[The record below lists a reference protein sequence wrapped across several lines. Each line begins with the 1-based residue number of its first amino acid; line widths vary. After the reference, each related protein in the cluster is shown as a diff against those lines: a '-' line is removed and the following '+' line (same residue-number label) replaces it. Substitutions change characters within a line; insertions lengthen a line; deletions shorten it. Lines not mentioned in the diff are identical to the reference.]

1 MGHGPAR
8 STNLIPL
15 VFDTV
20 TSARA
25 LIGMS
30 LGFHICFATIGV
42 GIPLL
47 LLIAEGMFLRT
58 GDETYRQMAKRWGR
72 VAVLLFA
79 IGAVSGTI
87 VAFELGLLW
96 PTWMDFSGGIIGL
109 PFLIDGFAF
118 FIEAIFLGLY
128 IYGWDRLSPVA
139 HWLCA
144 FPILVSSAVSA
155 FVIITVNSWMNQPD
169 GFDVINGVVTNID
182 PIDAMFNAAVPYEV
196 SHGALASYAATGFA
210 VAGVFAIA
218 MLRGDRSEYVKKA
231 LLLGLVVAAVFAP
244 LQVVTGHLSTRF
256 VAHNEPEKFAA
267 MEGQFETEEGAPL
280 RIGGFP
286 DRGDKTTRFAI
297 EIPNLGSFLAF
308 EDFDAEIRGLN
319 SFPQDEIPDVRLV
332 HYSFQVMI
340 AIGFFML
347 FVVAW
352 FFGLAWWR
360 KRIDPGRLQ
369 LLAIAATLPLGFVAV
384 NVGWFVTE
392 FGRQPWIIYQVMR
405 TSEGATMR
413 EGIGFVLLAFI
424 LVYIA
429 LTAALALLL
438 LRERRRPLELAPPTE
453 APDAA

>member
-1 MGHGPAR
+1 M
-8 STNLIPL
+8 
-15 VFDTV
+15 FDTV

-25 LIGMS
+25 LIGVS

-47 LLIAEGMFLRT
+47 LLIAEGIALRT

-87 VAFELGLLW
+87 LAFELGLLW

-109 PFLIDGFAF
+109 PFVIDGFAF

-139 HWLCA
+139 HWLCVI
-144 FPILVSSAVSA
+144 PILVGSAVSA
-155 FVIITVNSWMNQPD
+155 FVIISVNSWMNEPA
-169 GFDVINGVVTNID
+169 GFDVVNGEVINID
-182 PIDAMFNAAVPYEV
+182 PIAAMFNAATPYEV

-210 VAGVFAIA
+210 VAGVYAIA

-231 LLLGLVVAAVFAP
+231 LVLGLAVAAVFAP
-244 LQVVTGHLSTRF
+244 LQVISGDLSARF
-256 VAHNEPEKFAA
+256 LAHNEPEKFAA
-267 MEGQFETEEGAPL
+267 MEAQFETEEGAPL

-286 DRGDKTTRFAI
+286 DTDDKTTRFAI
-297 EIPNLGSFLAF
+297 EIPNLASLLAF
-308 EDFDAEIRGLN
+308 EDFDAEVRGLN

-332 HYSFQVMI
+332 HYSFQVMV
-340 AIGFFML
+340 AIGFFMV
-347 FVVAW
+347 FVIAW

-360 KRIDPGRLQ
+360 KGIDPGRLL
-369 LLAIAATLPLGFVAV
+369 LLATAATLPLSFVAL
-384 NVGWFVTE
+384 NTGWFVTE

-405 TSEGATMR
+405 TSEAATPR
-413 EGIGFVLLAFI
+413 EGIGFILLAFI

-429 LTAALALLL
+429 LTAGLAFLL
-438 LRERRRPLELAPPTE
+438 LREGRRPLELEVQPKG